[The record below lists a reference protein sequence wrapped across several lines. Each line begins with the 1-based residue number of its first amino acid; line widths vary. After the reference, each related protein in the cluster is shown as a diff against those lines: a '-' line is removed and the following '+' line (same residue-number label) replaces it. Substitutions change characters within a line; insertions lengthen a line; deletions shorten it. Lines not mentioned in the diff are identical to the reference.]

1 MAELKRER
9 TPEQHAAWV
18 KQVADAIDTTV
29 FHAYAVDKVGDALA
43 IMAYLAGWTLV
54 EVEDEARSGIMRQF
68 FLAVTEQAER
78 AAAKIKQELP
88 DGVVPT
94 KH

>member
-1 MAELKRER
+1 MAELKPELTRE
-9 TPEQHAAWV
+9 QYAAWV

-29 FHAYAVDKVGDALA
+29 FHTYAVDKVGDALA
-43 IMAYLAGWTLV
+43 VMAYLAGWTLV

-88 DGVVPT
+88 DGIAPT